1 MAAPTISGSTTVK
14 EYGFSV
20 AFSSAT
26 TNRNFLSNTAGS
38 GKLVRLVSLV
48 GVNNDAG
55 ASAVTAQCKRYNQ
68 DGAGINS
75 DVGDS
80 QVAYGSDTVAGSSL
94 GDVIPLNVSIDA
106 GKAVVLVDRNSPID
120 VMEDQSLVGQ
130 ASAADDLT
138 LNGIYQVIG

>member
-26 TNRNFLSNTAGS
+26 TNRNILSNTASS

-48 GVNNDAG
+48 AVNNDAS
-55 ASAVTAQCKRYNQ
+55 AAAVTCQGKRYDQ
-68 DGAGINS
+68 DGAGIHS

-80 QVAYGSDTVAGSSL
+80 QVTYGSDTVAGSSL
-94 GDVIPLNVSIDA
+94 GDVIPLDLSIDA
-106 GKAVVLVDRNSPID
+106 GKAVVCVDRNSPID
-120 VMEDQSLVGQ
+120 LMEDQSLVFQ